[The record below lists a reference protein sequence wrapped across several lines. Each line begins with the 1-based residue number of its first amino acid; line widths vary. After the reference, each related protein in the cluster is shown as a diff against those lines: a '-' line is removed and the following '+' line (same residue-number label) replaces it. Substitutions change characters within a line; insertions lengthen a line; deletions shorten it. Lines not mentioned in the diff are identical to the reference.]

1 MATRIRRWQSPSY
14 DGQLREDELAQ
25 AVGTVCSDEE
35 LRATWRTYQLVGEVL
50 RSGVHPACSDT
61 SVFLARFQ
69 QRLAAESSAPVLSPE
84 ALLAEPRDEVA
95 NEPVLRGNWWQASH
109 RWRQRRPSDGTGS
122 AVRCRRSTS
131 SSAPAE
137 FWLGPRGIAWAAAV
151 RRVPARSDAGRG
163 RNWRPSGDAA

>member
-50 RSGVHPACSDT
+50 RSGVHPAC
-61 SVFLARFQ
+61 
-69 QRLAAESSAPVLSPE
+69 SAPVLSPE